1 MRLFQF
7 YFWIDTKFQSTIL
20 NFHARTIEANEET
33 IANEPSCSKQ
43 PTKLGSCQIDCPMF
57 KPASRCFCS
66 AFICHYWIDI
76 DEVLASVAAPFSSS
90 WNVKKVTC
98 TILKNQPGFGANI
111 APVPYSKVYQGASFE
126 PVSVTIG
133 CIVVNFLHL
142 LLLLSPVGPSNK

>member
-20 NFHARTIEANEET
+20 NFHAARWKPMKRQEQPNHHAQ
-33 IANEPSCSKQ
+33 Q
-43 PTKLGSCQIDCPMF
+43 PTKLGSCRIDCPMF